1 MVIAISGMI
10 GSGKSTLSKQLNQH
24 YHKSY
29 LLEEFAQDDDVFN
42 TFLKWV
48 YEKEP
53 NIDIAFQSYIIESL
67 SDTFTK
73 KEKLFLKDRNHKEHY
88 MFLDRF
94 NLEHYIFALVTLEK
108 KPYRYT
114 QAFNALFE
122 HIINLD
128 DNPDLAIFLDADF
141 DTIKSRILSRGRK
154 IEIDNFEINEYYFK
168 RLHSLYKELF
178 LFLVNKYNIP
188 YYIINTNDINDEKVL
203 NQTIDFIDKYDFTKS
218 VRYK

>member
-108 KPYRYT
+108 
-114 QAFNALFE
+114 N
-122 HIINLD
+122 HIDIHKHLMLYLN
-128 DNPDLAIFLDADF
+128 
-141 DTIKSRILSRGRK
+141 ILL
-154 IEIDNFEINEYYFK
+154 I
-168 RLHSLYKELF
+168 
-178 LFLVNKYNIP
+178 
-188 YYIINTNDINDEKVL
+188 
-203 NQTIDFIDKYDFTKS
+203 
-218 VRYK
+218 